1 MGILKEMII
10 NIKIHLFILNNFNGD
25 VVLGLSF
32 KLFDFSY
39 HLNLDFYWVVIKRKE
54 NTENIINYKLSIN
67 L

>member
-25 VVLGLSF
+25 VVLGLLF

-39 HLNLDFYWVVIKRKE
+39 HLN
-54 NTENIINYKLSIN
+54 
-67 L
+67 